1 MYIIDQD
8 IPKIE
13 DQKPEKAPEV
23 WPLKEPE
30 ESKQEELDL
39 KVQQMMDQFQDKKYK
54 AEYLQLQ
61 QQFLTDLKITS

>member
-13 DQKPEKAPEV
+13 ERKPEKAPEV
-23 WPLKEPE
+23 WPLKQPE

-39 KVQQMMDQFQDKKYK
+39 KVQQMMDQF
-54 AEYLQLQ
+54 
-61 QQFLTDLKITS
+61 